1 MNNGGYGEG
10 FLNTG
15 LLFCLDFDET
25 YTADPV
31 LFDGFIQ
38 LLKSRGH
45 SVIVATM
52 RYEHEGQEI
61 IDALGDKV
69 EKIIFTGRKA
79 KVKFVEEAGYYPSI
93 YIDDSPHFLVGDA
106 I

>member
-1 MNNGGYGEG
+1 MSGYGEG

-15 LLFCLDFDET
+15 LLFCLDYDET
-25 YTADPV
+25 YTEDPI

-52 RYEHEGQEI
+52 RYEYEGQEI
-61 IDALGDKV
+61 IDKLGKEVD
-69 EKIIFTGRKA
+69 KIIFTGRKA
-79 KVKFVEEAGYYPSI
+79 KMKFVHEMGWYPSI
-93 YIDDSPHFLVGDA
+93 WIDDSPNWIMSDA
-106 I
+106 Q